1 MPKFRSAL
9 LASLLFIS
17 TALPAATYAN
27 VEGTVEAENSTVQI
41 PQNTINQNTRSVD
54 NNVVQEELAAGEK
67 DAAQKDASQNPAVVQ
82 PEEQISTAKPAQPK
96 AETAPAKPAQP
107 KAETAPAKPAQP
119 KAETAPEKPA
129 QPEAETTPEK
139 PAATEEKQD
148 SSESTEQ
155 PTTKP
160 GQNDT
165 TEQPDK
171 EQQTAVHLTV
181 KQKLADVPNNFWA
194 KNEVM
199 QLVEMGVIGG
209 YPDAEFRPNLNIN
222 RGQAANL
229 FKGALKLPEAAYQ
242 AKFSDVSSKSS
253 FLQGVFSTYNAGIFG
268 GKPDGRFGVSDA
280 LTREQMATTLVRAFS
295 LKDTG
300 EELTFKDWNKISES
314 HRENVK
320 ILAQHRITTGRED
333 GSFDPKATV
342 NRVTF
347 SVMLHRALVATNKI
361 EKNEYTVQAAD
372 VSTNYKLNRTEM
384 NFTQVTSDTNPLYLR
399 STAPISFKG
408 TSTETYGVAKDTTY
422 NYAVGNQGATV
433 KVTIRTLENGD
444 DFVFTNLTN
453 KGNSNLTVDLFHKAT
468 NVTNYRLYRYDRF
481 PIEKNVNDVFGYDS
495 SSYPTGLLRIMSNEK
510 LATDRMVGQ
519 AYRSKQLTQSY
530 KDTGGTSYMRD
541 LQTEYEAYSHAW
553 LGEDLFSFYTL
564 ASNGNDI
571 IDTWYM
577 DSNER
582 LFKTD
587 ENMNGWMLETAL
599 NYKKRNNW
607 YTAEGPYNKMATTT
621 EPMPKSYQG
630 FGRNLLL
637 VKEDRALVLYKEQ
650 GDRYFANL
658 VKNSFIS
665 LDKFKGN
672 EPYWKTEVTS
682 TYLKSLYGITAP
694 FIDTR
699 FNEQIAL
706 FYYNSG
712 ADFNIPKYKEPL
724 RNYADLLVSRK
735 EAGHVIK
742 VADDAYYISDYF
754 PVNQQVTTH
763 ASMNHLL
770 GGMNIL
776 LLAYKEFQDP
786 KYVETAA
793 SVSRALQ
800 LEKNKWIRTNGDI
813 WYRVN
818 AKGEFAGTDY
828 QHLTLEDLINAYKY
842 WKDADPSQLPVF
854 EEMIISKANYL
865 SVNRFGYTMKIKNGL
880 EEIGMSEYLPE
891 GQLYTDAL

>member
-1 MPKFRSAL
+1 MSKIKSAL
-9 LASLLFIS
+9 LASLLFFS
-17 TALPAATYAN
+17 TALPGATYAN
-27 VEGTVEAENSTVQI
+27 VEGTVEAENPTVQI
-41 PQNTINQNTRSVD
+41 PQTTTNQTTSSVENTVEQQDTVT
-54 NNVVQEELAAGEK
+54 AEK
-67 DAAQKDASQNPAVVQ
+67 DATSSSTEVQ
-82 PEEQISTAKPAQPK
+82 PEQLNSPTL
-96 AETAPAKPAQP
+96 
-107 KAETAPAKPAQP
+107 
-119 KAETAPEKPA
+119 A
-129 QPEAETTPEK
+129 QPEATTPEK
-139 PAATEEKQD
+139 PAITEEQD
-148 SSESTEQ
+148 ASESTEQ
-155 PTTKP
+155 STADTE
-160 GQNDT
+160 QNNT
-165 TEQPDK
+165 TEQPAK
-171 EQQTAVHLTV
+171 AQQAGSHLTV
-181 KQKLADVPNNFWA
+181 KQKLADVPNSFWA

-229 FKGALKLPEAAYQ
+229 FKGALKLPDAKYQ
-242 AKFSDVSSKSS
+242 NKFSDVSNKSS

-280 LTREQMATTLVRAFS
+280 LTREQMATTLVRAFD

-300 EELTFKDWNKISES
+300 ATLTFKDWNKISES

-320 ILAQHRITTGRED
+320 ILAQHGITTGRED
-333 GSFDPKATV
+333 GTYDPKATV

-361 EKNEYTVQAAD
+361 TKNEYTVQAAD
-372 VSTNYKLNRTEM
+372 VSKTFKINRTEM
-384 NFTQVTSDTNPLYLR
+384 NFVQVTSDTNPLYLR
-399 STAPISFKG
+399 STAPIAFKG
-408 TSTETYGVAKDTTY
+408 TTTETYGVAKDTIY

-433 KVTIRTLENGD
+433 KVTIRALENGD
-444 DFVFTNLTN
+444 DFVFTTLTN
-453 KGNSNLTVDLFHKAT
+453 KGSSKLTVDLFHKAS

-481 PIEKNVNDVFGYDS
+481 PISKNANDVFGYDS
-495 SSYPTGLLRIMSNEK
+495 SSYPTGLMRIMSNEK

-541 LQTEYEAYSHAW
+541 LQSEYEAYSYAL
-553 LGEDLFSFYTL
+553 LGEELFSFYTL
-564 ASNGNDI
+564 TSNGNDI
-571 IDTWYM
+571 VDTWYM

-599 NYKKRNNW
+599 NYKKRNSW
-607 YTAEGPYNKMATTT
+607 YTAEGPFNKMATTT

-637 VKEDRALVLYKEQ
+637 VKEDRALVLFKEQ
-650 GDRYFANL
+650 GDRYFANV

-665 LDKFKGN
+665 LDKFKGDA
-672 EPYWKTEVTS
+672 PYWKTEVTS
-682 TYLKSLYGITAP
+682 TYLKNLYDITAP

-712 ADFNIPKYKEPL
+712 AEFNIPNYKEPL
-724 RNYADLLVSRK
+724 RNYADLLASRK
-735 EAGHVIK
+735 AAGHVININSN
-742 VADDAYYISDYF
+742 AYYISDYF

-776 LLAYKEFQDP
+776 LLAYQEFQDT
-786 KYVETAA
+786 KYLEAATA
-793 SVSRALQ
+793 VSRALQ
-800 LEKNKWIRTNGDI
+800 IEKNKWIRANGDI

-818 AKGEFAGTDY
+818 AKGEFAGDDY
-828 QHLTLEDLINAYKY
+828 QHLTLEDLINSYKY
-842 WKDADPSQLPVF
+842 WKDVDPSQLPLY

-865 SVNRFGYTMKIKNGL
+865 SVNQYGYTMKIKNGL
-880 EEIGMSEYLPE
+880 EEIGMSDYLPA

>member
-1 MPKFRSAL
+1 MPKWRSAL
-9 LASLLFIS
+9 LASLLFAATVLPS
-17 TALPAATYAN
+17 TTYAN
-27 VEGTVEAENSTVQI
+27 VEGTAEAEENPNAQL
-41 PQNTINQNTRSVD
+41 PQET
-54 NNVVQEELAAGEK
+54 NVPENKVVEE
-67 DAAQKDASQNPAVVQ
+67 S
-82 PEEQISTAKPAQPK
+82 
-96 AETAPAKPAQP
+96 
-107 KAETAPAKPAQP
+107 
-119 KAETAPEKPA
+119 
-129 QPEAETTPEK
+129 TTPEVTEEQPVEQ
-139 PAATEEKQD
+139 PAKQPTVTEADKEVEAVIQPTQPVTSEEPTPTEEKVEQ
-148 SSESTEQ
+148 TEQ
-155 PTTKP
+155 KPETTK
-160 GQNDT
+160 G
-165 TEQPDK
+165 EQ
-171 EQQTAVHLTV
+171 LTV
-181 KQKLADVPNNFWA
+181 KQRLTDVTNSFWA
-194 KNEVM
+194 KNEVT

-229 FKGALKLPEAAYQ
+229 FKGALKLPDATYQ

-253 FLQGVFSTYNAGIFG
+253 YLQGVFSTYSAGIFG

-280 LTREQMATTLVRAFS
+280 LTREQMATTLVRAFN

-300 EELTFKDWNKISES
+300 EQLTFKDWTKISAS

-320 ILAQHRITTGRED
+320 ILAQHGITTGRED

-342 NRVTF
+342 NRATF
-347 SVMLHRALVATNKI
+347 SVMLHRALVATNQI
-361 EKNEYTVQAAD
+361 AKNNYTVQAAD
-372 VSTNYKLNRTEM
+372 ISSNFTLNRAQV
-384 NFTQVTSDTNPLYLR
+384 NFVQVTQEANPLYIR
-399 STAPISFKG
+399 STTNISLKG
-408 TSTETYGVAKDTTY
+408 TTTQSYGTVAKDTVY
-422 NYAVGNQGATV
+422 NYAIGSQASL

-444 DFVFTNLTN
+444 DFVFTTLEN
-453 KGNSNLTVDLFHKAT
+453 KGKSKVAVDLFQKAT
-468 NVTNYRLYRYDRF
+468 SVTNYRLYRYDRF
-481 PIEKNVNDVFGYDS
+481 PIEKNSTDVFGYDS

-510 LATDRMVGQ
+510 LATDRMVGK
-519 AYRSKQLTQSY
+519 AYRSQQLTQTY
-530 KDTGGTSYMRD
+530 KATGGTSYMRD
-541 LQTEYEAYSHAW
+541 LKQEYEAYSYAW

-564 ASNGNDI
+564 TSNGADI
-571 IDTWYM
+571 VDTWYM

-607 YTAEGPYNKMATTT
+607 YTADGPYNKMATTT
-621 EPMPKSYQG
+621 EPMPSSYQG

-637 VKEDRALVLYKEQ
+637 VKEDRALVLFKEQ

-658 VKNSFIS
+658 VKNSFVS
-665 LDKFKGN
+665 LDKFKGDA
-672 EPYWKTEVTS
+672 PYWKTEVTS

-712 ADFNIPKYKEPL
+712 ADFNISNYKEPL

-735 EAGHVIK
+735 AAGHVID
-742 VADDAYYISDYF
+742 VADGAYYISDYF

-763 ASMNHLL
+763 ASMNHVL

-776 LLAYKEFQDP
+776 LLAYQTFGDD
-786 KYVETAA
+786 KYLQAA
-793 SVSRALQ
+793 KAVSTALQ
-800 LEKNKWIRTNGDI
+800 IEKDKWIRTNGDL

-828 QHLTLEDLINAYKY
+828 QHLTLEDLINSYKY
-842 WKDADPSQLPVF
+842 WKEIDSSQLPVI

-865 SVNRFGYTMKIKNGL
+865 SVNQFGHTIKIKNGL
-880 EEIGMSEYLPE
+880 EEIGMSQYLPK
-891 GQLYTDAL
+891 GPLYTDAL

>member
-1 MPKFRSAL
+1 MLKIKSAL
-9 LASLLFIS
+9 LASLLFLS
-17 TALPAATYAN
+17 TALPTATYAN
-27 VEGTVEAENSTVQI
+27 VEGTVEAENPTE
-41 PQNTINQNTRSVD
+41 QNSPTTTNQNTGS
-54 NNVVQEELAAGEK
+54 VQEDTVADENEAESTSAEEK
-67 DAAQKDASQNPAVVQ
+67 A
-82 PEEQISTAKPAQPK
+82 EQTPTIPAQQ
-96 AETAPAKPAQP
+96 ETESQT
-107 KAETAPAKPAQP
+107 ET
-119 KAETAPEKPA
+119 ETAPEN
-129 QPEAETTPEK
+129 QP
-139 PAATEEKQD
+139 
-148 SSESTEQ
+148 STEQ
-155 PTTKP
+155 QQDGPQSTEEPATDSE
-160 GQNDT
+160 QTDT
-165 TEQPDK
+165 TEEPITQP
-171 EQQTAVHLTV
+171 QTGERLTV
-181 KQKLADVPNNFWA
+181 KQKLADVPDSFWA

-209 YPDAEFRPNLNIN
+209 YPDAQFRPNLNIN

-229 FKGALKLPEAAYQ
+229 FKGALKLPDGKYQ
-242 AKFSDVSSKSS
+242 NKFSDVSARSS
-253 FLQGVFSTYNAGIFG
+253 FLQGVFSTYEAGIFG
-268 GKPDGRFGVSDA
+268 GKPDGRFGVADA
-280 LTREQMATTLVRAFS
+280 LTREQMATTLVRAFD

-300 EELTFKDWNKISES
+300 KELTFKDWNRISES

-320 ILAQHRITTGRED
+320 ILAQHGITTGRED
-333 GSFDPKATV
+333 GNFDPKATV

-361 EKNEYTVQAAD
+361 AKNEYKVQAAE
-372 VSTNYKLNRTEM
+372 VSSNFKNNREEM
-384 NFTQVTSDTNPLYLR
+384 NFAQVTSDANPLYLR
-399 STAPISFKG
+399 STAPIVYKG
-408 TSTETYGVAKDTTY
+408 TTTETYGVAKDTVY

-433 KVTIRTLENGD
+433 KVTVRALENGD
-444 DFVFTNLTN
+444 DFVFTTLTN
-453 KGNSNLTVDLFHKAT
+453 KGKSKLTVDLFHKAS

-481 PIEKNVNDVFGYDS
+481 PIEKNSGDVFGYDS
-495 SSYPTGLLRIMSNEK
+495 SSYPTGLLRIMANEK

-541 LQTEYEAYSHAW
+541 LQSEYEAYSQAW
-553 LGEDLFSFYTL
+553 LGEDLFSYYTL

-571 IDTWYM
+571 VDTWYM

-658 VKNSFIS
+658 VKNSFIN
-665 LDKFKGN
+665 LDKFRGDAS
-672 EPYWKTEVTS
+672 YWKTEVTS
-682 TYLKSLYGITAP
+682 TYLKNLYGITAP

-712 ADFNIPKYKEPL
+712 AEFNIPDYKEPL

-735 EAGHVIK
+735 QAGHVINVDK
-742 VADDAYYISDYF
+742 DAYYISDYF
-754 PVNQQVTTH
+754 PVNQQVTAH
-763 ASMNHLL
+763 SSMNHLL

-786 KYVETAA
+786 KYLEAATA
-793 SVSRALQ
+793 VSSALQ
-800 LEKNKWIRTNGDI
+800 IEKNKWIRSNGDL

-818 AKGEFAGTDY
+818 AKGEFAGDDY
-828 QHLTLEDLINAYKY
+828 LHLTLEDLINSYKN
-842 WKDADPSQLPVF
+842 WKDVDASQLPVF
-854 EEMIISKANYL
+854 EEMLISKANYL
-865 SVNRFGYTMKIKNGL
+865 SKNRLGHTIKIKNGL

-891 GQLYTDAL
+891 GKLYTDAL

>member
-1 MPKFRSAL
+1 MPKWRSAI
-9 LASLLFIS
+9 LASLLFAS
-17 TALPAATYAN
+17 TVLPSTTYAN
-27 VEGTVEAENSTVQI
+27 VEGTAEAENPNAPISQETSA
-41 PQNTINQNTRSVD
+41 TE
-54 NNVVQEELAAGEK
+54 NNVVEE
-67 DAAQKDASQNPAVVQ
+67 STIPAVT
-82 PEEQISTAKPAQPK
+82 EEQPQEQPTVTEESK
-96 AETAPAKPAQP
+96 EAESVEQPTQPVTPEETAPTE
-107 KAETAPAKPAQP
+107 ETV
-119 KAETAPEKPA
+119 A
-129 QPEAETTPEK
+129 QPEQKPETTK
-139 PAATEEKQD
+139 G
-148 SSESTEQ
+148 EQ
-155 PTTKP
+155 
-160 GQNDT
+160 
-165 TEQPDK
+165 
-171 EQQTAVHLTV
+171 LTV
-181 KQKLADVPNNFWA
+181 KQRLTDVTNSFWA
-194 KNEVM
+194 KNEVT

-229 FKGALKLPEAAYQ
+229 FKGALKLPDATYQ

-253 FLQGVFSTYNAGIFG
+253 YLQGVFSTYTAGIFG

-280 LTREQMATTLVRAFS
+280 LTREQMATTLVRAFN

-300 EELTFKDWNKISES
+300 EQLTFKDWTKISES

-320 ILAQHRITTGRED
+320 ILAQHGITTGRED

-342 NRVTF
+342 NRATF
-347 SVMLHRALVATNKI
+347 SVMLHRALVATNQI
-361 EKNEYTVQAAD
+361 PKNNYTLQAAD
-372 VSTNYKLNRTEM
+372 ISSNFKSNRAQV
-384 NFTQVTSDTNPLYLR
+384 NFVQVTQEANPLYIR
-399 STAPISFKG
+399 STTGVSFKG
-408 TSTETYGVAKDTTY
+408 TTTQTYGTVAKDTVY
-422 NYAVGNQGATV
+422 NYAIGSQASL
-433 KVTIRTLENGD
+433 KVTLRTLENGD
-444 DFVFTNLTN
+444 DFVFTTLDN
-453 KGNSNLTVDLFHKAT
+453 KGKSKLTVDLFQKAT

-481 PIEKNVNDVFGYDS
+481 PIEKNSGDVFGYDS

-519 AYRSKQLTQSY
+519 AYRSQQLTQSY

-541 LQTEYEAYSHAW
+541 LKAEYEAYSYAW

-564 ASNGNDI
+564 TSNGADI
-571 IDTWYM
+571 VDTWYM

-607 YTAEGPYNKMATTT
+607 YTADGPYNKMATTT
-621 EPMPKSYQG
+621 EPMPSSYQG

-637 VKEDRALVLYKEQ
+637 VKEDRALVLFKEQ

-658 VKNSFIS
+658 VKNSFVS
-665 LDKFKGN
+665 LDKFKGDA
-672 EPYWKTEVTS
+672 PYWKTEVTS

-712 ADFNIPKYKEPL
+712 ADFNISNYKEPL

-735 EAGHVIK
+735 AAGQVID
-742 VADDAYYISDYF
+742 VANGAYYISDYF

-763 ASMNHLL
+763 ASMNHVL
-770 GGMNIL
+770 GGMNVL
-776 LLAYKEFQDP
+776 LLAYQTFGDD
-786 KYVETAA
+786 KYLQAATA
-793 SVSRALQ
+793 VSEALQ
-800 LEKNKWIRTNGDI
+800 IEKDKWIRTNGDL

-828 QHLTLEDLINAYKY
+828 QHLTLEDLINSYKY
-842 WKDADPSQLPVF
+842 WKEIDSSQLPVF

-865 SVNRFGYTMKIKNGL
+865 SVNQFGHTIKIKNGL
-880 EEIGMSEYLPE
+880 AEIGMSQYLPQ
-891 GQLYTDAL
+891 GPLYTDAL